1 MKQIKYISLLVLVLI
16 ICMIFTPAACAHRV
30 HIREQITQVQIK
42 AWYGG
47 GDPMAF
53 ADVEIFSN
61 KSGEENLY
69 LTGKTDKDGLY
80 NFTPQLGASGY
91 RVVVSATGHRGE
103 YEFSMTEGQQEEAE
117 LPLYM
122 QLLTGFGLMAGLA
135 GISMYISARKIQKE
149 YKEK

>member
-1 MKQIKYISLLVLVLI
+1 
-16 ICMIFTPAACAHRV
+16 
-30 HIREQITQVQIK
+30 
-42 AWYGG
+42 
-47 GDPMAF
+47 MAF
-53 ADVEIFSN
+53 ADIEIYSN

-69 LTGKTDKDGLY
+69 MTGKTDEDGLY

-91 RVVVSATGHRGE
+91 RVVVSATGHGDE
-103 YEFSMTEGQQEEAE
+103 YEFNMTEGQQEEAE

-122 QLLTGFGLMAGLA
+122 KILTGFGLLAGLA